1 MNNYTYYKQPKLNI
15 QSALF
20 MQAGRY
26 IFSIFIL
33 LLLAIIFPCKALAN
47 EQTEGHAS
55 IKPFRILCISS
66 YNYSYPTVP
75 DQLNGLADGLNS
87 LFVDIDYEFMDAK
100 NYYKTADLVK
110 FHDYLC
116 YKINQ
121 SEPFD
126 LVVSCDDTALHFC
139 MSYYD
144 ELFSEVPIVFMGVNN
159 LDDAAAFCSHDNV
172 TGITDTLDFE
182 SNMELIKK
190 LFPYRNHISIV
201 VDNTSTAQGEYSELQ
216 KYLQQ
221 NDSDDN
227 IDFTVINTSNY
238 SENGVARAISDINQ
252 NDSLILYLS
261 LMEDGEGNMYSL
273 KTGTLMIT
281 NNAPDVPIW
290 RLTLSDMGMG
300 IFGGISISY
309 YDIGVRAGEI
319 ATEILNGTSPKDIP
333 LETDSGYHA
342 YFDQEQLDKYAINTS
357 QLPSD
362 ATIINQHTTLISFY
376 KQNML
381 LMNLIL
387 LIIVLMVIIIIILS
401 KQNRQHAKL
410 IQQDYLTKMPNR
422 LYIVHRLDHLMESG
436 NPFGMI
442 MMDVDHFKNIN
453 DTWGHLT
460 GDEILVAVA
469 NRLKSFSK
477 QDVIFARIGGDEFM
491 GLVFNADKEKMD
503 RICKETI
510 TKMKDDIPTSTENIH
525 ITISVGA
532 AIYPTDTEKAEL
544 IQSYA
549 DAALYETKKNGRNG
563 YRLFEPFMVENIG
576 KTI

>member
-1 MNNYTYYKQPKLNI
+1 MPLTQ
-15 QSALF
+15 
-20 MQAGRY
+20 
-26 IFSIFIL
+26 
-33 LLLAIIFPCKALAN
+33 
-47 EQTEGHAS
+47 
-55 IKPFRILCISS
+55 
-66 YNYSYPTVP
+66 
-75 DQLNGLADGLNS
+75 
-87 LFVDIDYEFMDAK
+87 
-100 NYYKTADLVK
+100 
-110 FHDYLC
+110 
-116 YKINQ
+116 
-121 SEPFD
+121 
-126 LVVSCDDTALHFC
+126 
-139 MSYYD
+139 
-144 ELFSEVPIVFMGVNN
+144 VN
-159 LDDAAAFCSHDNV
+159 CHQ
-172 TGITDTLDFE
+172 
-182 SNMELIKK
+182 M
-190 LFPYRNHISIV
+190 
-201 VDNTSTAQGEYSELQ
+201 
-216 KYLQQ
+216 
-221 NDSDDN
+221 
-227 IDFTVINTSNY
+227 
-238 SENGVARAISDINQ
+238 
-252 NDSLILYLS
+252 
-261 LMEDGEGNMYSL
+261 
-273 KTGTLMIT
+273 
-281 NNAPDVPIW
+281 
-290 RLTLSDMGMG
+290 
-300 IFGGISISY
+300 
-309 YDIGVRAGEI
+309 
-319 ATEILNGTSPKDIP
+319 
-333 LETDSGYHA
+333 
-342 YFDQEQLDKYAINTS
+342 
-357 QLPSD
+357 LPS
-362 ATIINQHTTLISFY
+362 LSFY

-422 LYIVHRLDHLMESG
+422 LYIVHRLAHLMESG